1 MAEYYLM
8 SQLPSLDGIGEN
20 TPLPITEERFSEL
33 CHRFLGEKAIRE
45 LDRLTLL
52 PPREYEKSSSSLIES
67 WNEGERKLRLALGK
81 VRADKMNK
89 DFITKEML
97 FLNRKK
103 EEKKQR
109 NKHIRRF
116 GENNKPIFSRINK

>member
-1 MAEYYLM
+1 
-8 SQLPSLDGIGEN
+8 
-20 TPLPITEERFSEL
+20 
-33 CHRFLGEKAIRE
+33 
-45 LDRLTLL
+45 
-52 PPREYEKSSSSLIES
+52 
-67 WNEGERKLRLALGK
+67 
-81 VRADKMNK
+81 MNK

-116 GENNKPIFSRINK
+116 SKNNKTIF

>member
-1 MAEYYLM
+1 
-8 SQLPSLDGIGEN
+8 
-20 TPLPITEERFSEL
+20 
-33 CHRFLGEKAIRE
+33 
-45 LDRLTLL
+45 
-52 PPREYEKSSSSLIES
+52 
-67 WNEGERKLRLALGK
+67 
-81 VRADKMNK
+81 MNK